1 MQGDY
6 YFTCIS
12 GLSYF
17 ILNPDIYIPKPVN
30 MKKFNFLM
38 TALLLCLSVCARQQP
53 SKQNT
58 YQPPKKLGFGLK
70 GGVNFANVTNT
81 SSINSES
88 RTGFMVAGFL
98 SPQFNRG
105 QGFRSEIVFSQ
116 QGYNYTT
123 NTNEGNVKLNYL
135 LLPQLY
141 TFNLGK
147 VVQLQ
152 VGGQLAFLLNAVV
165 DSLHT
170 VNGSNAYQ
178 KASDYYNKLDYGLA
192 AGFELYP
199 TKGLLIGARYNLSFA
214 KTYKEEP
221 YDSGLPMPPFI
232 PPPGTNGK
240 NNVVQLFA
248 GFRF

>member
-1 MQGDY
+1 
-6 YFTCIS
+6 
-12 GLSYF
+12 
-17 ILNPDIYIPKPVN
+17 
-30 MKKFNFLM
+30 MKKFNFLT
-38 TALLLCLSVCARQQP
+38 TALLLFFSVAAQQQP
-53 SKQNT
+53 STKT
-58 YQPPKKLGFGLK
+58 SAQPPKKTGYGLK
-70 GGVNFANVTNT
+70 AGVNFANVTNT

-88 RTGFMVAGFL
+88 RTGFMIGGFL
-98 SPQFNRG
+98 SPQFSGG

-135 LLPQLY
+135 LFPQLY
-141 TFNLGK
+141 TLNIGK
-147 VVQLQ
+147 IVQLQ
-152 VGGQLAFLLNAVV
+152 VGGQFAFLLNAVV
-165 DSLHT
+165 DSLQT
-170 VNGSNAYQ
+170 VTGTNAYQ
-178 KASDYYNKLDYGLA
+178 KASEYYNKLDYGLA

-214 KTYKEEP
+214 KTYDDDP
-221 YDSGLPMPPFI
+221 YEAGLPLPPFI

>member
-1 MQGDY
+1 
-6 YFTCIS
+6 
-12 GLSYF
+12 
-17 ILNPDIYIPKPVN
+17 
-30 MKKFNFLM
+30 MKKFNLLV
-38 TALLLCLSVCARQQP
+38 TATLLSISVMAQQNP
-53 SKQNT
+53 STKSS
-58 YQPPKKLGFGLK
+58 QPPKKLGFGLK

-81 SSINSES
+81 SSINSEN
-88 RTGFMVAGFL
+88 RTGYMVAGFL
-98 SPQFNRG
+98 SPQFSRG
-105 QGFRSEIVFSQ
+105 QGFRTEIVFSQ

-152 VGGQLAFLLNAVV
+152 VGGQVAFLLNAVV

-170 VNGSNAYQ
+170 VTGSNAYQ
-178 KASDYYNKLDYGLA
+178 KATDYYNKFDYGLA

-199 TKGLLIGARYNLSFA
+199 AKGLLIGARYNLSFA
-214 KTYKEEP
+214 KTYDEEQQSNP
-221 YDSGLPMPPFI
+221 MLPLPPFI

-248 GFRF
+248 GYRF

>member
-1 MQGDY
+1 
-6 YFTCIS
+6 
-12 GLSYF
+12 
-17 ILNPDIYIPKPVN
+17 
-30 MKKFNFLM
+30 M
-38 TALLLCLSVCARQQP
+38 TAILLFLTVCAQQQQIKGT
-53 SKQNT
+53 ST
-58 YQPPKKLGFGLK
+58 QPPKKLGYGLK

-81 SSINSES
+81 SSINAES

-98 SPQFNRG
+98 SPQFSGG
-105 QGFRSEIVFSQ
+105 QGFRTELVFSQ
-116 QGYNYTT
+116 QGYNYST

-152 VGGQLAFLLNAVV
+152 VGGQVAFLLNAAV

-199 TKGLLIGARYNLSFA
+199 SKGLLIGARYNLSFA
-214 KTYKEEP
+214 KTYKEQDE
-221 YDSGLPMPPFI
+221 DAGLPLPPFI

>member
-1 MQGDY
+1 MA
-6 YFTCIS
+6 
-12 GLSYF
+12 
-17 ILNPDIYIPKPVN
+17 
-30 MKKFNFLM
+30 
-38 TALLLCLSVCARQQP
+38 ALLLFFSVSAQQHP
-53 SKQNT
+53 SSKS

-81 SSINSES
+81 SGINAES
-88 RTGFMVAGFL
+88 RTGFMVAAFL
-98 SPQFNRG
+98 SPQFTPG
-105 QGFRSEIVFSQ
+105 QGFRTEIVFSQ
-116 QGYNYTT
+116 QGYNFKT

-152 VGGQLAFLLNAVV
+152 VGGQVAFLLNAVV
-165 DSLHT
+165 DSLNT
-170 VNGSNAYQ
+170 VTGSNAYQ
-178 KASDYYNKLDYGLA
+178 KASDYYNRLDYGLA

-214 KTYKEEP
+214 KTYKEEQSNP
-221 YDSGLPMPPFI
+221 GLPMPAFV

-240 NNVVQLFA
+240 NNVIQVFA
-248 GFRF
+248 GYRF

>member
-1 MQGDY
+1 MA
-6 YFTCIS
+6 T
-12 GLSYF
+12 L
-17 ILNPDIYIPKPVN
+17 V
-30 MKKFNFLM
+30 
-38 TALLLCLSVCARQQP
+38 LCVTVCARQQP
-53 SKQNT
+53 SKNNSS
-58 YQPPKKLGFGLK
+58 QPPKKTGYGLK

-98 SPQFNRG
+98 SPQFSGG
-105 QGFRSEIVFSQ
+105 QGFRTEIVFSQ
-116 QGYNYTT
+116 QGYNYST

-135 LLPQLY
+135 QFPQLY

-147 VVQLQ
+147 VLQLQ
-152 VGGQLAFLLNAVV
+152 VGGQFSFLLNAVV

-170 VNGSNAYQ
+170 VTGSNAYQ
-178 KASDYYNKLDYGLA
+178 KASEYYNKFDYGLA

-214 KTYKEEP
+214 KTYDEDEYEP
-221 YDSGLPMPPFI
+221 GLPLPPFV

-240 NNVVQLFA
+240 NNVVSLFA